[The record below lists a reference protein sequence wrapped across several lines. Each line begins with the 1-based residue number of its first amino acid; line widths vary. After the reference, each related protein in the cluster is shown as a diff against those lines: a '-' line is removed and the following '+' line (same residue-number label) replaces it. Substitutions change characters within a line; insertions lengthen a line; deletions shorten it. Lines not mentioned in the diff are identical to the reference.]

1 MPLGADPSESGSEP
15 RSEPRSEARSEA
27 RSELPT
33 EGEPAL
39 VCATCGALPVDPALA
54 RLTWARGVESGRD
67 VWTCETCSRRH
78 LRSIEGKLDS
88 SWW

>member
-1 MPLGADPSESGSEP
+1 MPPGEEPSQPSAAQGSAEP
-15 RSEPRSEARSEA
+15 VSAA
-27 RSELPT
+27 M
-33 EGEPAL
+33 
-39 VCATCGALPVDPALA
+39 VCATCGAVPADEGMA
-54 RLTWARGVESGRD
+54 RLTWTRGVENGRD

>member
-1 MPLGADPSESGSEP
+1 MPPAD
-15 RSEPRSEARSEA
+15 EA
-27 RSELPT
+27 P
-33 EGEPAL
+33 PAEDATQPVM
-39 VCATCGALPVDPALA
+39 VCATCGAVPGDAGLA
-54 RLTWARGVESGRD
+54 RLTWARGVEKGRD

>member
-1 MPLGADPSESGSEP
+1 MPQGQDPSDVPVEEPTTGESAP
-15 RSEPRSEARSEA
+15 AP
-27 RSELPT
+27 
-33 EGEPAL
+33 EPAEESAPM
-39 VCATCGALPVDPALA
+39 VCATCGAVPADEALA
-54 RLTWARGVESGRD
+54 LLTWARGVENRRD

>member
-1 MPLGADPSESGSEP
+1 MPPGTDPSGTMPEPPPRVPDDGES
-15 RSEPRSEARSEA
+15 AM
-27 RSELPT
+27 
-33 EGEPAL
+33 
-39 VCATCGALPVDPALA
+39 VCATCGAAPADEALA
-54 RLTWARGVESGRD
+54 RLTWARGVENGRD